1 MSRIKVVWTGE
12 GTYPYTTGGVST
24 WADILIKE
32 LKNIDFV
39 LIPIMMHPY
48 MQNKYPI
55 PPNVVEIINLPLWG
69 TEEPVEYIRN
79 IKFSKIYQ
87 AKVRT
92 RESRDIERF
101 RPILITI
108 LNHIYRKEEDYDKLG
123 EMIYA
128 FYEYFQEYDYYEIFR
143 SEEVWEIYRE
153 YILSIFEGEEE
164 KPPTVFDMIEGLR
177 YLFRFFISLLPQL
190 PRAEIY
196 HSSAAA
202 FCGLPCIIAKKR
214 YGSKFLLTE
223 HGIYIREQYLFS
235 SRLQIP
241 LRTKEFLLG
250 LITMVSR
257 LNYHFA
263 DVISPVCNYNKRWE
277 LRWGVDERK
286 IKTIY
291 NGIDILRFKKFQV
304 ARDERP
310 TVVMVARFDPL
321 KDIETFIRCAQI
333 VSKTIPNVL
342 FKLYG
347 PVADEEYYR
356 HCMALVDELQVQGN
370 FSYEGPTTNP
380 ARAYNEGDVVMLT
393 SISEAFPFAVI
404 EAMAC
409 EKVVVSS
416 DVGGTK
422 EVLEG
427 YGFTVKPKDYEMFSH
442 YVIALL
448 QNPQKARELGRRAR
462 AVIVQGFKTEDMVA
476 NYQKLYKKLA
486 QEYEYEQTRTTV
498 SQRTLFPYY

>member
-32 LKNIDFV
+32 LRNIDFI

-48 MQNKYPI
+48 MQTKYAI
-55 PPNVVEIINLPLWG
+55 PPNVVDVINLPLWG

-79 IKFSKIYQ
+79 IKFSRIYQ
-87 AKVRT
+87 SKVKT
-92 RESRDIERF
+92 KESRDIARF
-101 RPILITI
+101 EPILRTV
-108 LNHIYRKEEDYDKLG
+108 LNHIYRKEEDYEKLG
-123 EMIYA
+123 EMIFE

-143 SEEVWEIYRE
+143 SEEVWEIYRDFM
-153 YILSIFEGEEE
+153 LSHYASVTQD
-164 KPPTVFDMIEGLR
+164 PPTVFDMIEGLR
-177 YLFRFFISLLPQL
+177 YLFRFFISLLPDL

-202 FCGLPCIIAKKR
+202 FCGLSCIIAKKK
-214 YGSKFLLTE
+214 YKSKFLLTE
-223 HGIYIREQYLFS
+223 HGIYIREQYLFQ
-235 SRLQIP
+235 SRLKTP

-257 LNYHFA
+257 LNYYFA

-277 LRWGVDERK
+277 LKWGVKEEK
-286 IKTIY
+286 IETIY
-291 NGIDILRFKKFQV
+291 NGIDVLKFRRFEV
-304 ARDERP
+304 EREDRP

-321 KDIETFIRCAQI
+321 KDIETFIRCAKI
-333 VSKTIPNVL
+333 VSKSVPNVL
-342 FKLYG
+342 FRLYG
-347 PVADEEYYR
+347 PVAEQEYYER
-356 HCMALVDELQVQGN
+356 CMKLVDELDVHEN
-370 FSYEGPTTNP
+370 FEYKGLTTNP
-380 ARAYNEGDVVMLT
+380 ARAYNEADVVMLT

-427 YGFTVKPKDYEMFSH
+427 YGFIVKPKDYEGFSK
-442 YVIALL
+442 YVTALL
-448 QNPQKARELGRRAR
+448 QNPKKTRELGRRAR
-462 AVIVQGFKTEDMVA
+462 EVIVNGFKTEDMVE
-476 NYQKLYKKLA
+476 NYQKLYQRLA
-486 QEYEYEQTRTTV
+486 HEYEAQYE
-498 SQRTLFPYY
+498 